1 MDLVVCPHCF
11 TRVIPM
17 EDQAC
22 PRCRGRVD
30 RASEFAPVTVRS
42 GTRLPMYCVAC
53 DAPTDALR
61 TWTQSTVPRS
71 WFPFWLRGPVSML
84 MRAHEVS
91 RAFVVSVEL
100 STCKDCRLPAE
111 PQPQFEEGLVD
122 LLVHRDFARRLRPE

>member
-30 RASEFAPVTVRS
+30 RASEFVPVTVRS

-53 DAPTDALR
+53 DAPIRQLTDAVPASTR
-61 TWTQSTVPRS
+61 SPWTRKRFALDT
-71 WFPFWLRGPVSML
+71 RGD
-84 MRAHEVS
+84 RGAHI
-91 RAFVVSVEL
+91 
-100 STCKDCRLPAE
+100 
-111 PQPQFEEGLVD
+111 
-122 LLVHRDFARRLRPE
+122 AR